1 MAELF
6 TPTEVQKKALEL
18 LKSSAKHV
26 LLFGG
31 SRSGKTTAIISTFLL
46 PILKLGKDDF
56 GSRVIII
63 DPKSAELSLC
73 PHVLAPKI
81 DGDVEHILN
90 AIRDFNK
97 LRIRRQ
103 KDFARCGP

>member
-31 SRSGKTTAIISTFLL
+31 SRSGKTTVLVMALIYRVVAY
-46 PILKLGKDDF
+46 P
-56 GSRVIII
+56 GSRHLICRYRAK
-63 DPKSAELSLC
+63 DARSS
-73 PHVLAPKI
+73 VL
-81 DGDVEHILN
+81 H
-90 AIRDFNK
+90 F
-97 LRIRRQ
+97 
-103 KDFARCGP
+103 